1 MSILRRKV
9 WRDLWNN
16 KLGAT
21 VDIDLVYKF
30 TPIGALCWLGI
41 ITVLS
46 VAASWF
52 PARGATRISVRE
64 SLAYE

>member
-1 MSILRRKV
+1 MVQGL
-9 WRDLWNN
+9 
-16 KLGAT
+16 AT
-21 VDIDLVYKF
+21 AVDTDLVYKY
-30 TPIGALCWLGI
+30 TPVGALSWFAIVTL
-41 ITVLS
+41 LS

>member
-1 MSILRRKV
+1 M
-9 WRDLWNN
+9 
-16 KLGAT
+16 GGE
-21 VDIDLVYKF
+21 LVYRF
-30 TPIGALCWLGI
+30 TPAGMLYWLAI